1 MSIATNP
8 SSNKGRLLPA
18 DLPPGSVITPQT
30 PNHTFRTAQKG
41 LGNQVIPRII
51 LILNVRDLHPAL
63 LLDDHDRPQE
73 Q

>member
-51 LILNVRDLHPAL
+51 PSFSCARSSSCPSTG
-63 LLDDHDRPQE
+63 
-73 Q
+73 